1 MHRGSLAD
9 VILHRRAMI
18 EAANRY
24 SNDFVANELTAAPTR
39 GVAVLTCMDARLDL
53 FRLLGLEICDA
64 HILRNAGGRATN
76 DAIRS
81 LMLSAHW
88 LGTREF
94 AVIHHTGCGLFGV
107 TNAEI
112 ADRIDAATGSRPEI
126 DFLPFD
132 DVHTSVREDV
142 DRIRRCPTLP
152 NGAVVW
158 GAVYDV
164 HEGRLITIDE
174 PVPVGDGL
182 VVP

>member
-1 MHRGSLAD
+1 MNLQRD
-9 VILHRRAMI
+9 AMI
-18 EAANRY
+18 DAASRY
-24 SNDFVANELTAAPTR
+24 HDSFVANELTAAPTR
-39 GVAVLTCMDARLDL
+39 GVTVLTCMDARLDL
-53 FRLLGLEICDA
+53 FRLLGLEIGDA
-64 HILRNAGGRATN
+64 HILRNAGGRVTN
-76 DAIRS
+76 DAVRS

-132 DVHTSVREDV
+132 DVHKSVREDV
-142 DRIRRCPTLP
+142 ERLRRCPTLP
-152 NGAVVW
+152 TDAVVW

-164 HEGRLITIDE
+164 HEGRLITVDD
-174 PVPVGDGL
+174 PVPVGEGL

>member
-1 MHRGSLAD
+1 MSVNLQRE
-9 VILHRRAMI
+9 AMI

-24 SNDFVANELTAAPTR
+24 SEAFVPNDLTAAPTR
-39 GVAVLTCMDARLDL
+39 GVTVLTCMDARLDL
-53 FRLLGLEICDA
+53 FRLLGLEIGDS

-126 DFLPFD
+126 DFFPFD
-132 DVHTSVREDV
+132 DVRKSVREDV
-142 DRIRRCPTLP
+142 ERIRRCPTLP
-152 NGAVVW
+152 TDAVVW

-164 HEGRLITIDE
+164 REGRLITIDE

-182 VVP
+182 VAP